1 MGGSGSEDEDFDDEE
16 LLKDLSVEEKDR
28 ALAIIPPLS
37 ADVVRKKVFEMPPIS
52 LSEAIS
58 SLELIDHPFFVF
70 RNSVREFFT

>member
-1 MGGSGSEDEDFDDEE
+1 LGGTVAEDEEFDDEE
-16 LLKDLSVEEKDR
+16 LLKELSVEEKER
-28 ALAIIPPLS
+28 AMAFIPPLS

-70 RNSVREFFT
+70 RNSVRELFT